1 MTLFRFILSRHS
13 DTRHKAIE
21 RLYAVAHRDARVRR
35 RMAWELA
42 VALQPK
48 PKRITIIT
56 CSEVRAA

>member
-1 MTLFRFILSRHS
+1 MTLSRFIQSPHS
-13 DTRHKAIE
+13 DTRHKAIA
-21 RLYAVAHRDARVRR
+21 RLYAVAQRDAHVRR

-48 PKRITIIT
+48 PKRITTIM